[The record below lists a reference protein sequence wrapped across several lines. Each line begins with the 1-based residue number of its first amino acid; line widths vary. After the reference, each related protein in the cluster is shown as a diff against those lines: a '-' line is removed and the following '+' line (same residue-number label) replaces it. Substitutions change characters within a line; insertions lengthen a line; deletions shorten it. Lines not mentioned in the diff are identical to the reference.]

1 MAHIFLPIIFLRSYF
16 AHMLTKMTPNQT
28 LETENRAAA
37 QRARRANLS
46 PQQRAAAAAVDAE
59 RHRSSRANHSPQ
71 QRAAANAAN
80 AERHR

>member
-1 MAHIFLPIIFLRSYF
+1 
-16 AHMLTKMTPNQT
+16 MLTKMTPNQT

-59 RHRSSRANHSPQ
+59 RHR
-71 QRAAANAAN
+71 
-80 AERHR
+80 